1 MIKEQTNQTFKGRQ
15 TKNKLKKIKI
25 LSKKK
30 KKSRVQKQWNF
41 SLSSSAVTPLVSRL
55 VTLRQVWSP
64 TVAGGR

>member
-30 KKSRVQKQWNF
+30 KKITGSE
-41 SLSSSAVTPLVSRL
+41 
-55 VTLRQVWSP
+55 
-64 TVAGGR
+64 TVEFQS